1 MTTPYLISRCRE
13 EAGVTAPELLSIRRS
28 RKGCVERLT
37 VRGELDIATVPILEQ
52 AFAAVLARDNVR
64 MIVVD
69 LAKLTFMDSSG
80 LHLLLRM
87 NDACGA
93 ADRLRI
99 VNGSQA
105 VVRLLDLSG
114 VGELLP
120 IISSD
125 RDPLVP
131 LPRREAGDRR

>member
-1 MTTPYLISRCRE
+1 
-13 EAGVTAPELLSIRRS
+13 VTAPELLSIRRS
-28 RKGCVERLT
+28 RDGRVERLT
-37 VRGELDIATVPILEQ
+37 VRGELDIATVPILER
-52 AFAAVLARDNVR
+52 AFGAVLAQDDVP

-87 NDACGA
+87 NDACAA

-99 VNGSQA
+99 VNGSPA

-114 VGELLP
+114 VRELLP

-125 RDPLVP
+125 GNPLAP
-131 LPRREAGDRR
+131 LQRREAGDRR